1 MINYRLKLVWSDDT
15 VSIFNYI
22 LSNIT
27 KWNGTTSRGKYWQI
41 FFIVFIFGFIL
52 EVISRQ
58 MTGISLIQQSFYF
71 KYTSLLHFILLLLF
85 TLLNLMLWVFQ
96 IRRLNDLDLTRWLV
110 LVNLIP
116 IAGPTIMTLLM
127 LKKGKTL

>member
-1 MINYRLKLVWSDDT
+1 M
-15 VSIFNYI
+15 SIFNYI

-41 FFIVFIFGFIL
+41 FFVVFIFGFIL

-58 MTGISLIQQSFYF
+58 MTGILLIQQSFYF